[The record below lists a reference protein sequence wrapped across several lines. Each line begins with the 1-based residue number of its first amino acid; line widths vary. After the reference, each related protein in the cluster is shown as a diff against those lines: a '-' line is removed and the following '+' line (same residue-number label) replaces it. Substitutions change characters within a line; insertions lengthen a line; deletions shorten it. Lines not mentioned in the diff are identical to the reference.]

1 MRPLTALVAHS
12 LAQGCHLG
20 PNTEPS
26 PKRGCGGSGTRPR
39 PPTSPLCRHQ
49 APEEPYPLWAAPT
62 AAQLKRHLSASLF
75 SAADAGR
82 PTLLAEDAR
91 GATSCD
97 LLAAL
102 VQLLL
107 GAPFAPASS
116 GAEVLLDVVDEL
128 RGAVANAAGDAEVA
142 SGEPAADGLLCW
154 RAVARLPLR
163 TLCTALGAVE
173 AHVYEAEAEALAAWV
188 QGRGAALH
196 ALLAALE
203 GASLAWLR
211 PLGTEEAMA
220 ALLSLPGV
228 RQAEAAALLLLEL
241 HRPLLPVC
249 LNLLPELKALGW
261 VPPSASTDA
270 AFLHMR
276 CRLPSD
282 ARLAYALHSALRQSN
297 CLRLH
302 RHATSGVS
310 AIPEAA
316 PAEAAPPDES
326 VTEESPEAEAAE
338 AAEEVEEVEEVEADI
353 VPVEERSRRRVLT
366 LTLTLRSLPSQPDA
380 AAIAAA
386 AGAAVGAAAAAAT
399 AAAGRQASPE
409 AMQEAKA
416 AREAAMAAAAAAVET
431 VEVVADERGVSLSG
445 SLLRCVQ
452 EAAAWHT
459 LYPECGS
466 TPALVTLRAT
476 DPAAAA
482 ACAAAVRAG
491 ALPLQTEA
499 GLRYAVEAHWGAR
512 EALRCAAL
520 LGATREAEA
529 EAAEAEA
536 ERVEEGAGGA
546 WLFGFGPQL
555 ECGLHLVAK
564 ANRPEAL
571 ATLWRRAI
579 GSGMPPLDLR
589 GRGALHAAA
598 HAGALA
604 SIERLLELRADPT
617 VADSA
622 GDTPLHAA
630 AAANRPRCCAVLLE
644 ADAAGSRKGNRAG
657 SHPLELAAEAGAM
670 HACRV
675 LLENRADVDAQS
687 RRGRAA
693 LHAATRGGHLAVSR
707 LLVEAGCKLTL
718 LDLSER
724 RADEM
729 IPERLH
735 AQGKWLVDATRTE
748 LEREKAAR
756 RAAGKHCS
764 VGVKYGLS

>member
-1 MRPLTALVAHS
+1 M
-12 LAQGCHLG
+12 
-20 PNTEPS
+20 
-26 PKRGCGGSGTRPR
+26 
-39 PPTSPLCRHQ
+39 
-49 APEEPYPLWAAPT
+49 
-62 AAQLKRHLSASLF
+62 
-75 SAADAGR
+75 
-82 PTLLAEDAR
+82 
-91 GATSCD
+91 
-97 LLAAL
+97 
-102 VQLLL
+102 QLLL

-116 GAEVLLDVVDEL
+116 GAEVLLDVIDEL
-128 RGAVANAAGDAEVA
+128 RAAVANATAGAEVA
-142 SGEPAADGLLCW
+142 SGEPAADGPLCW

-173 AHVYEAEAEALAAWV
+173 AHVYEAEAEALEAWV

-211 PLGTEEAMA
+211 PLGTEDAMA
-220 ALLSLPGV
+220 ALLALPGV

-261 VPPSASTDA
+261 VPPSASADA

-316 PAEAAPPDES
+316 PSTAAPATAAPATAAPPDERA
-326 VTEESPEAEAAE
+326 TKESPEAEAAE
-338 AAEEVEEVEEVEADI
+338 AAAAAEEVEEVEEVEADI
-353 VPVEERSRRRVLT
+353 VPVEVRSLRRVLT
-366 LTLTLRSLPSQPDA
+366 LSLTLRSLPSQPDA

-409 AMQEAKA
+409 AVQEAKA
-416 AREAAMAAAAAAVET
+416 AREAAISAAAAAVET
-431 VEVVADERGVSLSG
+431 VEVVADERGVPLSG

-491 ALPLQTEA
+491 ALPLQAEA

-529 EAAEAEA
+529 AEAEEQA
-536 ERVEEGAGGA
+536 EGVEEGAGGA

-555 ECGLHLVAK
+555 ECGLHLAAK

-571 ATLWRRAI
+571 AALWRRAI

-622 GDTPLHAA
+622 GDTPLHVA
-630 AAANRPRCCAVLLE
+630 AAANRPRCCALLLE
-644 ADAAGSRKGNRAG
+644 ADAAGASRGNRAG
-657 SHPLELAAEAGAM
+657 SQPLELAAEAGAM
-670 HACRV
+670 HACRL
-675 LLENRADVDAQS
+675 LLESRADVDAQS

-729 IPERLH
+729 LPERLH
-735 AQGKWLVDATRTE
+735 AQGKWLVDATRAE

-756 RAAGKHCS
+756 RAPRDKT
-764 VGVKYGLS
+764 